1 MNSKELKAQMVR
13 KGMSVDQICAEIGIS
28 KTSWFRKIG
37 GSTEFNQGEICA
49 IRRILDL
56 DDHMTTLI
64 FFND

>member
-28 KTSWFRKIG
+28 KASWFRKIG

-49 IRRILDL
+49 IRRVLGL